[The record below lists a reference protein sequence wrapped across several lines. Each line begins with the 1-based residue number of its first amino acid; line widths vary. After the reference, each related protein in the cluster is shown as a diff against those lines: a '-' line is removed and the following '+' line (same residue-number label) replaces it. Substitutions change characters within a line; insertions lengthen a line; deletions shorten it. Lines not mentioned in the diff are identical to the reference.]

1 MELGEILK
9 LLLID
14 LQALFRSRVRDQNL
28 TLTQIMVI
36 SSIPTEGI
44 DMTSLARRLA
54 VDTST
59 ITRLIDVL
67 LKRGWVVKQK
77 NPKDKRSTLVKLAQ
91 EGQAIQ
97 ERIEDKI
104 DRFGEEINQEIHYED
119 RAEMKEVLT
128 SLHWIISKL
137 KL

>member
-36 SSIPTEGI
+36 SSIPAEGI

-54 VDTST
+54 LDPST
-59 ITRLIDVL
+59 ITRLIDIL
-67 LKRGWVVKQK
+67 LKRGWVAKQK
-77 NPKDKRSTLVKLAQ
+77 NPKDKRSTLVILEQK
-91 EGQAIQ
+91 GQAVQ

-104 DRFGEEINQEIHYED
+104 DRFGEEIQQEIHYED

>member
-1 MELGEILK
+1 MGEILK

-36 SSIPTEGI
+36 SSIPAEGI

-54 VDTST
+54 LDPST
-59 ITRLIDVL
+59 ITRLIDIL
-67 LKRGWVVKQK
+67 LKRGWVAKQK
-77 NPKDKRSTLVKLAQ
+77 NPKDKRSTLVILEQK
-91 EGQAIQ
+91 GQAVQ

-104 DRFGEEINQEIHYED
+104 DRFGEEIQQEIHYED